1 VTITTLEPESVDA
14 RRRRAAHERL
24 ANGTAPKNL
33 KHGTTGTYDYWGC
46 RCVPCT
52 AAHGHANAV
61 SRIMRKR

>member
-1 VTITTLEPESVDA
+1 VTITTLEPESA
-14 RRRRAAHERL
+14 RARWRRAAHERL

-33 KHGTTGTYDYWGC
+33 VHGTAGTYDYWGC

-52 AAHGHANAV
+52 AAHGHQTAV